1 MILVGFC
8 WLCKNAFNKLSIAKV
23 KEGPCFQ
30 APNSAWKINE
40 PRWTSRPHTQLSC
53 GVEVLLQV
61 LLWHVSK
68 SNPFDLKVQSPS
80 DLDLCIVREK
90 DDKPC
95 DSCDGFDDDRK
106 ELATLAS
113 WAPAD
118 KRSTMSKL
126 YYITFRWT
134 WLEADTFNMQIHR
147 IQVHPDTIH
156 PGYMPMLHWWFVAIT
171 PSSTLAVGALGLGD
185 QCDQLPAEI
194 FWLWEQK
201 SMIWKTRRNR

>member
-1 MILVGFC
+1 MENSWTKVNVKASHPTV
-8 WLCKNAFNKLSIAKV
+8 LCCGSAAS
-23 KEGPCFQ
+23 GPPVTCFQ
-30 APNSAWKINE
+30 KQP
-40 PRWTSRPHTQLSC
+40 
-53 GVEVLLQV
+53 
-61 LLWHVSK
+61 LWSE
-68 SNPFDLKVQSPS
+68 SPSPS

-90 DDKPC
+90 DDKH
-95 DSCDGFDDDRK
+95 CDGFGDDRK

-126 YYITFRWT
+126 YYITVRWT

-185 QCDQLPAEI
+185 QCDQLPAET